1 VIGKRYQGLA
11 GNLFRKAS
19 EGPWPLG

>member
-11 GNLFRKAS
+11 GNLFRRAS